1 MRTCS
6 IQSLNLYSESGKVH
20 ITTPSLCE
28 GLGSKNCRLYS
39 HENVAC
45 NFLRFGSGG
54 KKFTRQNEKILVR
67 VFPKTRTAIGPIP
80 ARFFHLVI

>member
-1 MRTCS
+1 MKTCS
-6 IQSLNLYSESGKVH
+6 IQSLNLYSEVRESTH
-20 ITTPSLCE
+20 HDSLCE

-54 KKFTRQNEKILVR
+54 KKFTRQNEKILAR
-67 VFPKTRTAIGPIP
+67 VFPKTRTAISPIP
-80 ARFFHLVI
+80 VRFFHLVI